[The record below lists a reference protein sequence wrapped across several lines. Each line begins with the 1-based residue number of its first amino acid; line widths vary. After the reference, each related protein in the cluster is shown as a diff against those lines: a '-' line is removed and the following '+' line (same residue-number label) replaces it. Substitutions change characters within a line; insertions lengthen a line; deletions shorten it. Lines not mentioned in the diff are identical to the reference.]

1 MAIPTIK
8 SNYSLDIDTVQTL
21 EKIARRWNVSKSEAL
36 RRAIHAA
43 AKISPRGAGK
53 AIQALGKLQGS
64 LGLNAGSAR
73 RWEERVR
80 AERRTSARRLKTEP
94 K

>member
-1 MAIPTIK
+1 MAIPRIK
-8 SNYSLDIDTVQTL
+8 STYSLDVDTVRTL

-36 RRAIHAA
+36 RRAVHAA
-43 AKISPRGAGK
+43 ARVAPTGVPKS
-53 AIQALGKLQGS
+53 IQALDKLQGS

-80 AERRTSARRLKTEP
+80 AERRASARRLKTEQ